1 VVAAVVLVLQLPSL
15 LAPHHEG
22 DEAVLTFLAERLRV
36 DPFDYSVQG
45 ALEGEAARRFIADT
59 WTHTYGA
66 LAEPERAVRA
76 LERLD
81 RVELTVDPLRPE
93 RRVYDP
99 EIYDHPVFIHPP
111 AYPMLLTAS
120 RVMLGSWGGPLLSI
134 AIHIAT
140 LLALAM
146 LGRIWFGELT
156 GMLAAILVAIDPITW
171 LAGGHLWTDGLVE
184 LNVVLGML
192 AAATALRSGRTAG
205 FAAAGV
211 MLSVA
216 CVTKYPAV
224 LVAPA
229 VFVAF
234 QLAERRPSARERLA
248 YLAGSA
254 SLIVPWLVLFR
265 MGYGAWLPVT
275 KPTAWLME
283 TYPYVM
289 TMAARP
295 WHFYVS
301 GLICVAPVVL
311 FGLAA
316 LGEVR
321 RRPLVWIPLI
331 WAATTLVAMT
341 ALGISGHG
349 MQLRY
354 LGPGM
359 PAVCLLAAVGI
370 ARMRSRAGLAVA
382 AAAGA
387 VTLSSSLANARMA
400 EPFPTALVFAAQKL
414 GLPIERWLGGMW

>member
-1 VVAAVVLVLQLPSL
+1 
-15 LAPHHEG
+15 
-22 DEAVLTFLAERLRV
+22 
-36 DPFDYSVQG
+36 
-45 ALEGEAARRFIADT
+45 
-59 WTHTYGA
+59 
-66 LAEPERAVRA
+66 
-76 LERLD
+76 
-81 RVELTVDPLRPE
+81 
-93 RRVYDP
+93 
-99 EIYDHPVFIHPP
+99 
-111 AYPMLLTAS
+111 
-120 RVMLGSWGGPLLSI
+120 
-134 AIHIAT
+134 
-140 LLALAM
+140 
-146 LGRIWFGELT
+146 
-156 GMLAAILVAIDPITW
+156 
-171 LAGGHLWTDGLVE
+171 
-184 LNVVLGML
+184 
-192 AAATALRSGRTAG
+192 
-205 FAAAGV
+205 
-211 MLSVA
+211 
-216 CVTKYPAV
+216 
-224 LVAPA
+224 
-229 VFVAF
+229 
-234 QLAERRPSARERLA
+234 
-248 YLAGSA
+248 
-254 SLIVPWLVLFR
+254 
-265 MGYGAWLPVT
+265 VT

-311 FGLAA
+311 FGFAA

-321 RRPLVWIPLI
+321 RRPLVWIPLT

-382 AAAGA
+382 AAAAA